1 MLPAVKIETP
11 KDVAN
16 SPRKAMLRD
25 FNVALASGDVEGVIS
40 HVSDS
45 IEWRLV
51 GDQQVSGK
59 PAFEK
64 ALQGSNMKVAR
75 LTITNI
81 ITHGRT
87 AAVDGQLEL
96 ANGFQLSFCDIY
108 QFTGAGPKAKI
119 KEITAYVISSQSG

>member
-1 MLPAVKIETP
+1 MLAAMKVEAPT
-11 KDVAN
+11 DCAN
-16 SPRKAMLRD
+16 SPRKMMLRD
-25 FNVALASGDVEGVIS
+25 FNVALASGDVEGVVS
-40 HVSDS
+40 HVADA

-75 LTITNI
+75 LTINNI

-87 AAVDGQLEL
+87 AAVDGELEL
-96 ANGFQLSFCDIY
+96 ANGFQLAFCDIY
-108 QFTGAGPKAKI
+108 KFTGAGPKAKI